1 MLPTTTVQLRSPDA
15 FRAAMTKAE
24 LSSRALAKR
33 AGCSPSR
40 IGQLMVDRDP
50 SVAGGQSAGI
60 GVGTAAAIAAALD
73 VDLGDLFEFPDGA
86 ELVRLGLIR
95 VA

>member
-1 MLPTTTVQLRSPDA
+1 MLPTTTVQLRSADL
-15 FRAAMTKAE
+15 FRAAMEKAG

-50 SVAGGQSAGI
+50 STPDGASAGLA
-60 GVGTAAAIAAALD
+60 VALAASIAAALD
-73 VDLGDLFEFPDGA
+73 VEIRDLFEFPDG
-86 ELVRLGLIR
+86 EQLVRLGLIR

>member
-1 MLPTTTVQLRSPDA
+1 MLPTTTVQLRSA
-15 FRAAMTKAE
+15 ETFKAAMLKAQ
-24 LSSRALAKR
+24 LSTRTLAKR

-50 SVAGGQSAGI
+50 STPDGASAGI
-60 GVGTAAAIAAALD
+60 AVGLAAALAAALD
-73 VDLGDLFEFPDGA
+73 VEIRDLFEFPDG
-86 ELVRLGLIR
+86 EQLVRLGLIR